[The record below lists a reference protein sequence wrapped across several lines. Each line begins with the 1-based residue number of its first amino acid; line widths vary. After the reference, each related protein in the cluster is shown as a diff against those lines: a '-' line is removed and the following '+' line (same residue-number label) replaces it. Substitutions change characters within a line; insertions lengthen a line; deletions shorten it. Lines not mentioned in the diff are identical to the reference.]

1 VLVIRPE
8 IGNTLLRGP
17 EKNCAYQLQGFEL
30 IVLPVMSVDETVP
43 RTSSGSL
50 VPGTSTAFEEII
62 QIYLRDVDRTLI
74 RENLALTPAQRLQ
87 KLEEFVEFLESAKK
101 TRRTASETDKDA
113 KPI

>member
-1 VLVIRPE
+1 MLDEVT
-8 IGNTLLRGP
+8 GS
-17 EKNCAYQLQGFEL
+17 
-30 IVLPVMSVDETVP
+30 LPVDLASAEQ
-43 RTSSGSL
+43 SI
-50 VPGTSTAFEEII
+50 AFEEII

-101 TRRTASETDKDA
+101 AGRTAGKTDKDA

>member
-1 VLVIRPE
+1 VLDEVT
-8 IGNTLLRGP
+8 GS
-17 EKNCAYQLQGFEL
+17 
-30 IVLPVMSVDETVP
+30 LPVDLASAEQ
-43 RTSSGSL
+43 SI
-50 VPGTSTAFEEII
+50 AFEEII

-101 TRRTASETDKDA
+101 AGRTAGKTDKDA